1 MKNLNQKAVAV
12 AVIMSSAM
20 AFSATVNAEEASV
33 EKVLAQVVFNQGKRV
48 MNDLSAQLQQG
59 IKQELNQFSINYSA
73 SWLSTEEEVLV
84 SKNKEP
90 KNSNTTPKSSE
101 E

>member
-1 MKNLNQKAVAV
+1 MKNLNKKAVA
-12 AVIMSSAM
+12 AVLIMSSAM
-20 AFSATVNAEEASV
+20 AFSTTVNAEEASV

-48 MNDLSAQLQQG
+48 MNDLSTQLQQG

-73 SWLSTEEEVLV
+73 SWLSSEEEVLV
-84 SKNKEP
+84 SKNQET

>member
-1 MKNLNQKAVAV
+1 MKNLNKKAVA
-12 AVIMSSAM
+12 AVLIMSSAM
-20 AFSATVNAEEASV
+20 AFSTTVNAEEASV

-48 MNDLSAQLQQG
+48 MNDLSMQLQQG

-73 SWLSTEEEVLV
+73 SWLSSEEEVLV
-84 SKNKEP
+84 SKNQET